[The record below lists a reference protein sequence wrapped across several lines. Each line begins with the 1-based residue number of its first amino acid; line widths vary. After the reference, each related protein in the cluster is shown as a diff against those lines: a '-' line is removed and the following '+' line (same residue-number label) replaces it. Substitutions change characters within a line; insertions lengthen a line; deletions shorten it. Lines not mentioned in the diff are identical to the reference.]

1 METMEN
7 HGMDAEF
14 NFESALED
22 YLSTDFGDLEEG
34 TIVKGEIVR
43 VDDDNVL
50 VDVNFKSEGQIPT
63 AEFRDAEGNL
73 VVKVGDRVD
82 VFVARKNEQE
92 GTITLSFEKA
102 KRMQLF
108 DQLEDVQE
116 KNGVIKGRIMRRI
129 KGGYTVDLGGVEAFL
144 PGSHVD
150 LRPVPDMDA
159 LVNQEYE
166 FRVLKINRRRSNVI
180 VSRRVLLEEERDSKR
195 QDLLQTLAEGQV
207 VTGKAKNITE
217 YGVFVDLGGL
227 DGLLHITDMSWKR
240 IRHPREMV
248 TLGQDL
254 ELKVLSFDKDN
265 QKVSLGL
272 KQLVPDPWQDITARF
287 PEASRHNGKVTNLV
301 DYGAFVELEPGVEGL
316 VHISEMSWTRK
327 LRHPSQMVRQGDE
340 VEVVI
345 LGVDPEK
352 KRISLGMKQIKP
364 NPWELVGEK
373 YPEGT
378 ILEGVI
384 KNITEFGMFIGIE
397 DGIDG
402 LIHVS
407 DISWT
412 KKIRHPNELFKVG
425 DTVQAKVLTVD
436 QESEKFTLGIK
447 QLTEDPWTNVPTA
460 YPVGGLVK
468 GIITNITDFG
478 LFVEVEEGIE
488 GLVHVSELSNKKV
501 KTPAE
506 LYKEGEEIQAKIIHV
521 SAEDR
526 RLGLSIKQLKD
537 EEERKKPREYS
548 RSGPEAGQSLGD
560 LLMVPGFFFPGE
572 DTGKRFV
579 RLPAKQMRPR
589 SSFPRVG
596 LGEKTVPAP
605 FPQISSIIRSSGT
618 SYSTSA
624 WFRLRVS
631 RDSRLPLLLST
642 HSRAM
647 TLFRYTRSPS
657 RTKVSSSLLMCH
669 DNASSASS
677 RSSPHRCVSVVQTR
691 SWNVV
696 PVGF

>member
-1 METMEN
+1 MTATPENMEN
-7 HGMDAEF
+7 AALEMDLS
-14 NFESALED
+14 FESALEN
-22 YLSTDFGDLEEG
+22 YLSSDFGDLEEG
-34 TIVKGEIVR
+34 SIIKGEVVR
-43 VDDDNVL
+43 VDEDSVL
-50 VDVNFKSEGQIPT
+50 IDVNFKSEGQIS
-63 AEFRDAEGNL
+63 ASEFRDSTGKVNIA
-73 VVKVGDRVD
+73 VGDKVD
-82 VFVARKNEQE
+82 VFVVRKNEME

-108 DQLEDVQE
+108 DKLEEIQE
-116 KNGVIKGRIMRRI
+116 NNGVITGRIVRRI

-195 QDLLQTLAEGQV
+195 QDLLRTLEENQI

-240 IRHPREMV
+240 IRHPKELV
-248 TLGQDL
+248 TLGQEL
-254 ELKVLSFDKDN
+254 QLKVLSFDRDN
-265 QKVSLGL
+265 QKVSLGM
-272 KQLVPDPWQDITARF
+272 KQLVADPWQDITAKY
-287 PEASRHNGKVTNLV
+287 PEGAKLQGRVTNLV

-327 LRHPSQMVRQGDE
+327 LRHPSQMVRVGDE

-345 LGVDPEK
+345 LGVDQDK
-352 KRISLGMKQIKP
+352 KRISLGMKQVKP
-364 NPWELVGEK
+364 NPWEVVAEK

-412 KKIRHPNELFKVG
+412 KKIRHPNEVFKTG
-425 DTVQAKVLTVD
+425 DVVQAKVLTVD
-436 QESEKFTLGIK
+436 QENEKFTLGIK
-447 QLTEDPWTNVPTA
+447 QLTEDPWTHVPSR
-460 YPVGGLVK
+460 YPVGGLIEGTV
-468 GIITNITDFG
+468 TNITDFG

-488 GLVHVSELSNKKV
+488 GLVHVSEISQKKI
-501 KTPAE
+501 KSPSE
-506 LYKEGEEIQAKIIHV
+506 MFKEGVVIQAKVIHV
-521 SAEDR
+521 SAEER

-537 EEERKKPREYS
+537 EEERRKPKEFRA
-548 RSGPEAGQSLGD
+548 GPADTGGQNLGD
-560 LLMVPGFFFPGE
+560 LLKQKLEE
-572 DTGKRFV
+572 D
-579 RLPAKQMRPR
+579 A
-589 SSFPRVG
+589 S
-596 LGEKTVPAP
+596 
-605 FPQISSIIRSSGT
+605 
-618 SYSTSA
+618 
-624 WFRLRVS
+624 
-631 RDSRLPLLLST
+631 DS
-642 HSRAM
+642 
-647 TLFRYTRSPS
+647 
-657 RTKVSSSLLMCH
+657 
-669 DNASSASS
+669 
-677 RSSPHRCVSVVQTR
+677 
-691 SWNVV
+691 
-696 PVGF
+696 

>member
-7 HGMDAEF
+7 NNFDADIS
-14 NFESALED
+14 FEAALED
-22 YLSTDFGDLEEG
+22 YLSSDFGDLDEG
-34 TIVKGEIVR
+34 SIVKGEVVR
-43 VDDDNVL
+43 VSGDYIL
-50 VDVNFKSEGQIPT
+50 VDVNFKSEGQIPA
-63 AEFRDAEGNL
+63 AEFVGPDGT
-73 VVKVGDRVD
+73 VTIKVGDKVD
-82 VFVARKNEQE
+82 VFVVRKNEMD
-92 GTITLSFEKA
+92 GTITLSFDKA

-108 DQLEDVQE
+108 DQLEEVQE
-116 KNGVIKGRIMRRI
+116 KETTIKGRIMRRI

-159 LVNQEYE
+159 LVNEEFE

-195 QDLLQTLAEGQV
+195 SELLVNLDEGQIV
-207 VTGKAKNITE
+207 KGKAKNITE

-240 IRHPREMV
+240 IRHPKELV
-248 TLGQDL
+248 SLGQEL
-254 ELKVLSFDKDN
+254 ELKILSFDKEN

-272 KQLVPDPWQDITARF
+272 KQLVSDPWQDITSKF
-287 PEASRHNGKVTNLV
+287 PEGERLNGKVTNLV

-327 LRHPSQMVRQGDE
+327 LRHPSQMVRVGDE

-345 LGVDPEK
+345 LGVDEDK

-364 NPWELVGEK
+364 NPWEVVAEK

-378 ILEGVI
+378 VLEGVI

-412 KKIRHPNELFKVG
+412 KKIRHPNEMYNVG

-436 QESEKFTLGIK
+436 QENEKFTLGVK
-447 QLTEDPWTNVPTA
+447 QLTEDPWTKVPTN
-460 YPVGGLVK
+460 YPVGGIIEGLV
-468 GIITNITDFG
+468 TNITDFG

-488 GLVHVSELSNKKV
+488 GLVHVSEISQKKV
-501 KTPAE
+501 KSPNE
-506 LYKEGEEIQAKIIHV
+506 MFKEGVTIQAKVIHV
-521 SAEDR
+521 SAEER

-537 EEERKKPREYS
+537 EEDRKKPRDFRTGS
-548 RSGPEAGQSLGD
+548 SEAGQNLGD
-560 LLMVPGFFFPGE
+560 LLKQKFEE
-572 DTGKRFV
+572 D
-579 RLPAKQMRPR
+579 AA
-589 SSFPRVG
+589 
-596 LGEKTVPAP
+596 E
-605 FPQISSIIRSSGT
+605 
-618 SYSTSA
+618 
-624 WFRLRVS
+624 
-631 RDSRLPLLLST
+631 
-642 HSRAM
+642 
-647 TLFRYTRSPS
+647 
-657 RTKVSSSLLMCH
+657 
-669 DNASSASS
+669 
-677 RSSPHRCVSVVQTR
+677 
-691 SWNVV
+691 
-696 PVGF
+696 

>member
-1 METMEN
+1 METEETMGN
-7 HGMDAEF
+7 NGTDLDF

-43 VDDDNVL
+43 IDDDNVL

-63 AEFRDAEGNL
+63 IEFQNTDGNITA
-73 VVKVGDRVD
+73 KVGDKID
-82 VFVARKNEQE
+82 VFVVRKNEQE
-92 GTITLSFEKA
+92 GTIILSFEKA

-108 DQLEDVQE
+108 DQLEDLQE
-116 KNGVIKGRIMRRI
+116 KNGIIKGRIVRRI
-129 KGGYTVDLGGVEAFL
+129 KGGYTIDLRGVEAFL

-150 LRPVPDMDA
+150 LRPVPDMDM

-195 QDLLQTLAEGQV
+195 QDLLQTISEGQV
-207 VTGKAKNITE
+207 VVGKVKNVTE

-248 TLGQDL
+248 NLGQEL
-254 ELKVLSFDKDN
+254 ELKVLSFDKEN

-272 KQLVPDPWQDITARF
+272 KQLVPDPWQDITERF
-287 PEASRHNGKVTNLV
+287 PETSHHVGKVTNLV
-301 DYGAFVELEPGVEGL
+301 DYGVFVELESGVEGL

-327 LRHPSQMVRQGDE
+327 LRHPSQMVHQGDE

-345 LGVDPEK
+345 LGIDQDK
-352 KRISLGMKQIKP
+352 KRISLGMKQVKP

-378 ILEGVI
+378 ILEGVV

-412 KKIRHPNELFKVG
+412 KKVRHPNELFKVG

-436 QESEKFTLGIK
+436 QENEKFTLGIK
-447 QLTEDPWTNVPTA
+447 QLTEDPWSNAPSV
-460 YPVGGLVK
+460 YPVGGIVK

-488 GLVHVSELSNKKV
+488 GLVHVSELSSKKI
-501 KTPAE
+501 KSPSE
-506 LYKEGEEIQAKIIHV
+506 IYKDGEEIQAKIIHV
-521 SAEDR
+521 SAEER
-526 RLGLSIKQLKD
+526 RLGLSIKQLKED
-537 EEERKKPREYS
+537 EEHRKSREYS
-548 RSGPEAGQSLGD
+548 RTGPDSGQSLGD
-560 LLMVPGFFFPGE
+560 LLKMKLEEPTE
-572 DTGKRFV
+572 
-579 RLPAKQMRPR
+579 
-589 SSFPRVG
+589 
-596 LGEKTVPAP
+596 
-605 FPQISSIIRSSGT
+605 
-618 SYSTSA
+618 
-624 WFRLRVS
+624 
-631 RDSRLPLLLST
+631 
-642 HSRAM
+642 
-647 TLFRYTRSPS
+647 
-657 RTKVSSSLLMCH
+657 
-669 DNASSASS
+669 N
-677 RSSPHRCVSVVQTR
+677 
-691 SWNVV
+691 
-696 PVGF
+696 